1 MSYYPPYFSAASG
14 IKNVTVNVDLEGL
27 ATKADQNLLHM

>member
-1 MSYYPPYFSAASG
+1 MSQYYPPYFTESSG

-27 ATKADQNLLHM
+27 ATKDYLKI